1 MVSNLKGLGTAM
13 VSGTKGM
20 IVDTL
25 KDILANMLAQVVK
38 HDIYSFA
45 DWGKNRVQSLGR
57 TRKFV
62 GGTTTR
68 ELPGVNSQLGVGVEL
83 TAVGPS

>member
-1 MVSNLKGLGTAM
+1 MV
-13 VSGTKGM
+13 
-20 IVDTL
+20 VDTPN
-25 KDILANMLAQVVK
+25 DILANMLAQVVK
-38 HDIYSFA
+38 HDIHSFA
-45 DWGKNRVQSLGR
+45 DWDKNRMRSLGR

-68 ELPGVNSQLGVGVEL
+68 ELPGVNSQLRVGVEL